1 MDFVKLLFS
10 ETVCAESVYASNN
23 KKPVIKMFFD
33 LIMIVI
39 ARLNFRIKTKIKPEC
54 YTPLINYF
62 IFLRKGRIIKA
73 IANER
78 RLIKHAIY
86 NR

>member
-54 YTPLINYF
+54 YTPVSNYF
-62 IFLRKGRIIKA
+62 IFPGEGRKIKTT
-73 IANER
+73 ANVSM
-78 RLIKHAIY
+78 LNTLAIY
-86 NR
+86 SK